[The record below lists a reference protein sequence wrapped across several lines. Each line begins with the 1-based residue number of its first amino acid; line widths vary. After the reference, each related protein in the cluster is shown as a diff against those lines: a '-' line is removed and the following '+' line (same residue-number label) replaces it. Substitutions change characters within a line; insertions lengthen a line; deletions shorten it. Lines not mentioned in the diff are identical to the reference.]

1 MTLTL
6 ILTLKHNMSHLSSQV
21 DLHRKVVYVGLHMV
35 IIKFHQVLIEN
46 DRQLDI
52 NAKRDLESH
61 KKIRNEFIDP
71 IMCRKVVP
79 YMI

>member
-6 ILTLKHNMSHLSSQV
+6 TLTLKYNMSHLSAQV
-21 DLHRKVVYVGLHMV
+21 EFAPKVMYIGLHMV

-46 DRQLDI
+46 DLQLDI
-52 NAKRDLESH
+52 NAKLDLESQN
-61 KKIRNEFIDP
+61 KNEFLDP

>member
-21 DLHRKVVYVGLHMV
+21 EFAPKVMYMGLHMV

-46 DRQLDI
+46 DLQLDI
-52 NAKRDLESH
+52 NAKLDLESQN
-61 KKIRNEFIDP
+61 KNQK
-71 IMCRKVVP
+71 
-79 YMI
+79 

>member
-1 MTLTL
+1 MY
-6 ILTLKHNMSHLSSQV
+6 I
-21 DLHRKVVYVGLHMV
+21 GLQLV

-46 DRQLDI
+46 DLQLDI
-52 NAKRDLESH
+52 NAKLDLKSH
-61 KKIRNEFIDP
+61 KKIRNEFLDP